1 MTAATRAPDDRLL
14 PPAAIPSQEVAVWG
28 MALFCATEAALF
40 AYLLTSYFYLGVTN
54 PRWPPAGIED
64 PKLTL
69 PLIMTGALLASS
81 VAAWWGERGIKEGR
95 AGQLRLGL
103 GLAML
108 LGAVF
113 LALQMLEYREKL
125 KHMLPQTHAYAASF
139 YTITGFHGMHVALG
153 VLFLGY
159 TLLRAARGQFTVVE
173 HTGVTVTSLYW
184 HTVDGIW
191 LAILASL
198 YLSPRLA

>member
-1 MTAATRAPDDRLL
+1 MTAATRTPDDRLL
-14 PPAAIPSQEVAVWG
+14 PPAAIPTQEIAVWG

-54 PRWPPAGIED
+54 PRWPPAGVED

-69 PLIMTGALLASS
+69 PLIMTGLLLASS
-81 VAAWWGERGIKEGR
+81 VAAWWGERCIKQGR
-95 AGQLRLGL
+95 AAQLRLGL

-108 LGAVF
+108 LGLGF
-113 LALQMLEYREKL
+113 LACQMVEYREKL
-125 KHMLPQTHAYAASF
+125 KHMLPQTHAYAATF

-159 TLLRAARGQFTVVE
+159 TLLRALREQFSAIE

-198 YLSPRLA
+198 YLSPRFA

>member
-1 MTAATRAPDDRLL
+1 MTAATATRGDRLL
-14 PPAAIPSQEVAVWG
+14 PPAAIPSQQVAVWG

-81 VAAWWGERGIKEGR
+81 VAAWWGERGIRRGR

-103 GLAML
+103 GLAIV
-108 LGAVF
+108 LGLVF
-113 LALQMLEYREKL
+113 LALQMAEYRDKL
-125 KHMLPQTHAYAASF
+125 KHMLPRTHAYAATF

-153 VLFLGY
+153 LLFLGY
-159 TLLRAARGQFTVVE
+159 TLLRAARGQFTALE

-184 HTVDGIW
+184 HTVDAIW